1 MRPSW
6 QSWSLGVTGL
16 FLLLASGCACS
27 EEQSGT
33 SPSIPEE
40 KTLEESPDAAAP
52 SEPEVSA
59 AEECIE
65 TATREDWAAALDP
78 CTRAARDHPDDEAIQ
93 RALERA
99 VSASE
104 EATE

>member
-6 QSWSLGVTGL
+6 QCWSLALTGSI
-16 FLLLASGCACS
+16 LLLASGCACNGEPS
-27 EEQSGT
+27 DT

-40 KTLEESPDAAAP
+40 KTLEESPDTVAP
-52 SEPEVSA
+52 PEPEASA
-59 AEECIE
+59 AEECLE
-65 TATREDWAAALDP
+65 MATREDWGAALDP

-93 RALERA
+93 RALEQA

-104 EATE
+104 EAIE